1 MTAALFT
8 RERKRQRPATVE
20 ERLEGWACRARKPR
34 SEKNGLPASH
44 RRSRLPPFTDSI
56 LAITRICASPPQV
69 AATSLERCSCKRSR
83 LAWLC
88 RLAQSCQ
95 PSSKES
101 QNRTANEQDGRRW
114 TEKKF
119 NRYLCSSSASICS
132 SSVVKNSPTKL
143 TRHSVATTGHDPGKG
158 TTDDHSFC
166 EERVHRMTGFD
177 ERISTR
183 RCLAPFGKLCP
194 HPCFLDRI
202 HGFVRVH

>member
-1 MTAALFT
+1 MASSIRSPPLARSRSTPRQEPPWSSPRCSGATMTAALYT

-56 LAITRICASPPQV
+56 LAITRISASPPQV

-88 RLAQSCQ
+88 RLAQPCQ
-95 PSSKES
+95 PSSKAS

-114 TEKKF
+114 TERKS
-119 NRYLCSSSASICS
+119 NRYLCSSSASICVHLWLKIPRQS
-132 SSVVKNSPTKL
+132 L
-143 TRHSVATTGHDPGKG
+143 PG
-158 TTDDHSFC
+158 
-166 EERVHRMTGFD
+166 
-177 ERISTR
+177 I
-183 RCLAPFGKLCP
+183 A
-194 HPCFLDRI
+194 
-202 HGFVRVH
+202 